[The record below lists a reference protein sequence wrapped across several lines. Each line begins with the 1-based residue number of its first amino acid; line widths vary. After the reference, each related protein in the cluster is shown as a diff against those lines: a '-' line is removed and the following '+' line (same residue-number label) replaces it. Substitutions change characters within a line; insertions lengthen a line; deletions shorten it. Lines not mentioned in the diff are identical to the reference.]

1 MTADF
6 RAWYALR
13 KEKERKKTSCRERR
27 FLFIFIQMKK
37 LTAKFYNRPDVL
49 AIAQELL
56 GKIIVTRFD
65 GELTTARIVETEA
78 YRGVVDKA
86 SHAYG
91 GRRTQRTEVMFGMAG
106 NAYVYLCYGIH
117 YLFNIVTNKKDIPEA
132 VLIRAAEPLEGIDV
146 MLRRTGKTKA
156 DFTLTR
162 GPGNVSKALGIDK
175 AHTGYSLDSEEFYL
189 ADDGYVA
196 DKVVATPRIGVDYA
210 GPDALLDYRFFVEGS
225 RYVSGKRS

>member
-1 MTADF
+1 MSVGIRKVAIEG
-6 RAWYALR
+6 RCLR
-13 KEKERKKTSCRERR
+13 LAGWGGD
-27 FLFIFIQMKK
+27 FLFIFIVMKK
-37 LTAKFYNRPDVL
+37 LTAKFYDRPDVL
-49 AIAQELL
+49 VIARELL

-91 GRRTQRTEVMFGMAG
+91 GRRTQRTEVMFGTPG

-132 VLIRAAEPLEGIDV
+132 VLIRAAEPLEGIET
-146 MLRRTGKTKA
+146 MLKRTGKMKA
-156 DFTLTR
+156 DFTLTK

-175 AHTGYSLDSEEFYL
+175 AHTGASLYSDEFYL
-189 ADDGYVA
+189 AEDGYVPA
-196 DKVVATPRIGVDYA
+196 EVVATPRIGVDYA
-210 GPDALLDYRFFVEGS
+210 GADALLNYRFVVKGNK
-225 RYVSGKRS
+225 YVSGKKIGQ